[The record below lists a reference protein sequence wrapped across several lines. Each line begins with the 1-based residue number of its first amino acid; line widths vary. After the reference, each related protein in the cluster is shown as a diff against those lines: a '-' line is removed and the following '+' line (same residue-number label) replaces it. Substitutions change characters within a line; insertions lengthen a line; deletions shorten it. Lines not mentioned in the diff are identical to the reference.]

1 MQQSPGARRGE
12 HVLLHAGFVARS
24 ARVAMAPTTAATRKP
39 ICRVTMET
47 VIPQK
52 VGEGEVVRGGSQSTE
67 GGDGTA

>member
-1 MQQSPGARRGE
+1 MQQAPGARRGE
-12 HVLLHAGFVARS
+12 HVLLCAGFVARS

-39 ICRVTMET
+39 ICRVTMAT

-52 VGEGEVVRGGSQSTE
+52 VGEVVRGGSGSAE